1 MKKLYAAV
9 GIFKLNHKDK
19 KEIYLSVILSGNQ
32 YKLDIQEMSIWASL
46 NWRIL
51 SYEQL
56 YAAYKEREEK
66 FDFIC
71 SRSFENALN
80 RLCVRGLIAEGVGD
94 TDEEALYNL
103 ISKLYIVPLY
113 QSALIRT
120 ISFFKL
126 ILLHNIPFAKAKA
139 VFEFDRKTSD
149 EKRIMKLA
157 FSAPMSAAEIIKCVD
172 KNISCILCE
181 DDVVEFLYD
190 DNEVTSDNISETT
203 RNLPSTRSVISAIS
217 NLYLRKQILF
227 ERM

>member
-19 KEIYLSVILSGNQ
+19 NEIYPSVILSGNEC
-32 YKLDIQEMSIWASL
+32 KLDIQEMSIWASL

-56 YAAYKEREEK
+56 YTYYKEREDK

-71 SRSFENALN
+71 SRSFENSLN
-80 RLCVRGLIAEGVGD
+80 RLCIRGLIAEGIGN

-113 QSALIRT
+113 QSTLIRT
-120 ISFFKL
+120 ISFLKL
-126 ILLHNIPFAKAKA
+126 ILLHNVPFSKAKA
-139 VFEFDRKTSD
+139 VFEFDRKTRD
-149 EKRIMKLA
+149 EKHIMKLA
-157 FSAPMSAAEIIKCVD
+157 FSAPMSTAEIIKCVD

-190 DNEVTSDNISETT
+190 DNLITSDNIAETT

-227 ERM
+227 ERI

>member
-19 KEIYLSVILSGNQ
+19 KEIYPSVILSGNEC
-32 YKLDIQEMSIWASL
+32 KLDIQEMSIWASL
-46 NWRIL
+46 NWHIL

-56 YAAYKEREEK
+56 YAYYKEREEK

-71 SRSFENALN
+71 SRSFENSLN

-113 QSALIRT
+113 QSTLIRT

-126 ILLHNIPFAKAKA
+126 ILLHNVPFTKAKA
-139 VFEFDRKTSD
+139 VFEFDRKTRD
-149 EKRIMKLA
+149 EKRIMKLV
-157 FSAPMSAAEIIKCVD
+157 FSAPMSTAEIIKCVD

-203 RNLPSTRSVISAIS
+203 RNLPATRSVISAIS

-227 ERM
+227 ERI